1 MLSQKLRI
9 KEQTFVSNVNERSKT
24 LESESFP
31 LAFSN
36 LALLRKCIL
45 AGEMGSKGRL
55 EWAEAE
61 GRDERGPHLG
71 ARQFFPM
78 RGCECKREAAVHSE
92 CGVQGGGCVSKN
104 RGDQILFGCH

>member
-9 KEQTFVSNVNERSKT
+9 EEQTFVSNVNERSKT

-71 ARQFFPM
+71 AWQFFPM
-78 RGCECKREAAVHSE
+78 RGCECKRQQLTVSVGFKV
-92 CGVQGGGCVSKN
+92 GVC
-104 RGDQILFGCH
+104 F